1 MTTPHQPGRAD
12 LVAAWAIGVGI
23 GLIVLQLTWLIAA
36 RIAGLFWSPPQGP
49 TIAFLTAI
57 VAGTVVSVV
66 AGRHLARKLHADRG
80 VQET

>member
-23 GLIVLQLTWLIAA
+23 GLIVLQLTWLVGA

-57 VAGTVVSVV
+57 GAGVVVSVV
-66 AGRHLARKLHADRG
+66 AGRRLVRKLGAHEEVR
-80 VQET
+80 ET

>member
-23 GLIVLQLTWLIAA
+23 GLIVLQLTWLVAA
-36 RIAGLFWSPPQGP
+36 RIAGLFWAPPQGP

-57 VAGTVVSVV
+57 VAGVVVSVV
-66 AGRHLARKLHADRG
+66 AGRRLSRKLGAHEEVR
-80 VQET
+80 ET